1 MLYKTL
7 NITKLK
13 TDRIPKNNCT
23 WNNSFS
29 FSARHM
35 QLVEWEFSFRADHR
49 TGQRDSVWIIKA
61 RAVIW
66 DVHDVVS
73 VNVRLLVPE
82 VILELMVYHP
92 ETDYLVFLCLVG
104 CTNESAAISEIRN
117 SVHVTQCPKQRR
129 VGKLRCTVA
138 IFNPWHTLNDEF
150 WLHNDTFIF

>member
-1 MLYKTL
+1 MLKTL

-23 WNNSFS
+23 WKNTFFFS
-29 FSARHM
+29 FFARLM
-35 QLVEWEFSFRADHR
+35 QLIEWEFCFRANHG
-49 TGQRDSVWIIKA
+49 TGQRDSVWIIQA
-61 RAVIW
+61 RGVIW
-66 DVHDVVS
+66 DVHDGVS

-82 VILELMVYHP
+82 VILELMVYH
-92 ETDYLVFLCLVG
+92 YLVLLRLVG

-129 VGKLRCTVA
+129 VGQFWYTVA

-150 WLHNDTFIF
+150 WIHNDIFIL